1 MLCKYFCKKPLTA
14 LGLVPAQLLRSF
26 EHKARRILL
35 GASAPNIVSAPDPTM
50 RLTGLSGL
58 AAPQSLLPEMGTIL
72 ARVFSAKTELYS
84 SPNIYQRSRAR
95 KVDSKCSLRA

>member
-1 MLCKYFCKKPLTA
+1 MLSLSRKI
-14 LGLVPAQLLRSF
+14 LGY
-26 EHKARRILL
+26 
-35 GASAPNIVSAPDPTM
+35 ASRLQTPTM

-84 SPNIYQRSRAR
+84 LSNIYQEIGRE
-95 KVDSKCSLRA
+95 

>member
-1 MLCKYFCKKPLTA
+1 MLSLSRKI
-14 LGLVPAQLLRSF
+14 LGYTSRLQ
-26 EHKARRILL
+26 
-35 GASAPNIVSAPDPTM
+35 APIM

-84 SPNIYQRSRAR
+84 LSNIYQ
-95 KVDSKCSLRA
+95 